1 MFFCNRA
8 LCRLFR
14 PTPPVHGLPLLLE
27 RLQALDVVGAVVD
40 DAPQALHALE
50 ALRAHRMRNYGI
62 PVTYPSLGAR
72 DIALGFASPLAGRD
86 DAAEAAADCVQKRVV
101 AERAELR

>member
-1 MFFCNRA
+1 MVGKQVTFC
-8 LCRLFR
+8 
-14 PTPPVHGLPLLLE
+14 
-27 RLQALDVVGAVVD
+27 
-40 DAPQALHALE
+40 
-50 ALRAHRMRNYGI
+50 
-62 PVTYPSLGAR
+62 LGAR